1 MNEFYKI
8 KALVKFLSKTEGGFR
23 NAPLLAGYR
32 PNFDFGG
39 ESFKDGIF
47 SFDRNKMIYPG
58 DEFESDILFH
68 DNRFFGKNFGKGSHF
83 TFMEGRNKVGEGKVL
98 EVIGL
103 VSFHKE

>member
-1 MNEFYKI
+1 MANPI
-8 KALVKFLSKTEGGFR
+8 KPSTDTNWSPLRIIIFRYCFIFFALH
-23 NAPLLAGYR
+23 
-32 PNFDFGG
+32 NFPFPISD
-39 ESFKDGIF
+39 I
-47 SFDRNKMIYPG
+47 PG

-68 DNRFFGKNFGKGSHF
+68 DNRFFAKNFGKGSHF